1 MYWLCFAILSCI
13 GSFASCASFAFLD
26 AFALL
31 DASAFFFGCASLGAF
46 CLLACPDGS
55 TVAVPAARLTVA
67 RPSSTTVAAG
77 YVPDGLTEKQ
87 WNDIKNK
94 KASEAA
100 VSKKRVAAKKFEVSR
115 VDGEP
120 AVFFSSHE

>member
-1 MYWLCFAILSCI
+1 MR
-13 GSFASCASFAFLD
+13 
-26 AFALL
+26 
-31 DASAFFFGCASLGAF
+31 
-46 CLLACPDGS
+46 CLFPVSMRLR

-67 RPSSTTVAAG
+67 RPSSTVVAAG

-100 VSKKRVAAKKFEVSR
+100 ASKKKVAAKKFEVSQ
-115 VDGEP
+115 VDEVDSEP
-120 AVFFSSHE
+120 GGF